1 MTWTN
6 SFWRSSSKGPIA
18 LDLCQRICCAAGHD
32 LPQRLT
38 SGMAWFWQHARKQ
51 LDQLGISGRIM
62 SRDREKIEAA
72 LAQRVP
78 PMTQELEAVCC
89 LKPKENR

>member
-1 MTWTN
+1 V
-6 SFWRSSSKGPIA
+6 R
-18 LDLCQRICCAAGHD
+18 
-32 LPQRLT
+32 
-38 SGMAWFWQHARKQ
+38 AWFWQHARKQ
-51 LDQLGISGRIM
+51 LDQIGICGRIM
-62 SRDREKIEAA
+62 SRYREKIEAA

>member
-1 MTWTN
+1 
-6 SFWRSSSKGPIA
+6 
-18 LDLCQRICCAAGHD
+18 
-32 LPQRLT
+32 
-38 SGMAWFWQHARKQ
+38 MAWFWQHARKQ

-78 PMTQELEAVCC
+78 PMAQEQEAVCC